1 MAVRCWGWGLAI
13 TVFEILGGFGSI
25 ILGMKVA
32 LILGSIARWVRC
44 DRFVVDVRFLP
55 IGNARSMLIES
66 GVSSNS
72 ASRKLG
78 SCRHQ
83 S

>member
-1 MAVRCWGWGLAI
+1 M
-13 TVFEILGGFGSI
+13 FEILGGFGSI
-25 ILGMKVA
+25 ILGMKVP
-32 LILGSIARWVRC
+32 LILGSIARRVRC

-78 SCRHQ
+78 RHRKWPNFIDCLTCFQ
-83 S
+83 